1 MAEETQQRQQGEP
14 EAVPAKGD
22 VADQAPKSLAE
33 VVEGQGQHMGERT
46 EVDELLNQR
55 RQGSLQVTRQQA
67 AAWQGELELP
77 DDALHPDDVA
87 ERDASVQQARKEEE
101 EAQQRLQ
108 QQREEEAQ
116 KRQEQNQV
124 GGA

>member
-1 MAEETQQRQQGEP
+1 MAEETQRQQGEP

-46 EVDELLNQR
+46 EADELLDQR

-87 ERDASVQQARKEEE
+87 ERDARVEQARKEEE